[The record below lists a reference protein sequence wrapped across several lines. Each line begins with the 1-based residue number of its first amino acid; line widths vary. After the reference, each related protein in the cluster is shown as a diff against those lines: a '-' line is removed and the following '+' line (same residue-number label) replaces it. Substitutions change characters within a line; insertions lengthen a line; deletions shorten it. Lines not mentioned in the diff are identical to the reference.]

1 MTTTVAAGSSAS
13 VAMNLTTSESGSAA
27 SSSITNTF
35 IGNSSTVG
43 VVPSSS
49 STSSLAVGGSL
60 PPSASSKLVL
70 VPKDFSLQRAAAAA
84 AAAAVSSA
92 PNTSAQ
98 LVQMAN
104 TTVTSIPV
112 VTFGS
117 GSANVSN
124 GKRPLEQNGGSGGG
138 SPVKSII
145 GNGTS
150 AGSTSAAAILKTVN
164 SGSGDTTPNK
174 RNRVSGI
181 VTGVSEIILAHQAS
195 ASQQQQLQLQQQQ
208 QQQQLNNGASNP
220 QHQNQH
226 SSKFVSGG
234 FDLEEHIRALP
245 QLADTHLINALH
257 MRNAHD
263 GGVSGAGKG
272 ALATATTGLVM
283 VSQAPPTSVITTSA
297 LQQQQLKNS
306 TALHF
311 GKSGTPTTTLLHLQ
325 HTNSPSPPT
334 NALNQQQQ
342 QQHIPLHHLSVS
354 ESSQAT
360 SLPLRLV
367 TTTSTATNGGQQRTM
382 QVSPSSVLIKLA
394 PGQTIA
400 GANVVLANTGSLT
413 GAAGA
418 TVQTVDGSLLPLIIR
433 GQQPQQQQQQ
443 LNKPVDLSMAIGEQ
457 HHQLSHH
464 QLSQLTALRNGQ
476 LTTQA
481 YLSPTTLTLSG
492 AQLSAAV
499 SAAGQAGTHLT
510 IVTSSANHL
519 QPHHQNIV
527 TSLGGLQQHHQSSQS
542 PVGSVSRTQSPSSG
556 QSSSSN
562 SIFSTVISSQGSINQ
577 CDGLAALAEIA
588 LAQRNIS

>member
-1 MTTTVAAGSSAS
+1 
-13 VAMNLTTSESGSAA
+13 MNLTTSDSGSA
-27 SSSITNTF
+27 SSIITTTTF
-35 IGNSSTVG
+35 IGNSSTG
-43 VVPSSS
+43 VPSSVAGS
-49 STSSLAVGGSL
+49 SL
-60 PPSASSKLVL
+60 PPSTNSSKLVL

-84 AAAAVSSA
+84 VSSA
-92 PNTSAQ
+92 SATQ

-112 VTFGS
+112 VSFGAS
-117 GSANVSN
+117 NANGN
-124 GKRPLEQNGGSGGG
+124 NKRPLEQNGAGG
-138 SPVKSII
+138 SPLKAQ
-145 GNGTS
+145 GTS
-150 AGSTSAAAILKTVN
+150 ASTTSAAAILKTVN
-164 SGSGDTTPNK
+164 SGGDTTPNK
-174 RNRVSGI
+174 RNRVNGI

-195 ASQQQQLQLQQQQ
+195 ASQQQLQL
-208 QQQQLNNGASNP
+208 QQQQLNNGASS
-220 QHQNQH
+220 NQSQQ

-263 GGVSGAGKG
+263 GKG
-272 ALATATTGLVM
+272 NAATGTTGLVM

-297 LQQQQLKNS
+297 QQQQQLKNS
-306 TALHF
+306 NALF
-311 GKSGTPTTTLLHLQ
+311 GKSGSPTTTVLHLQ
-325 HTNSPSPPT
+325 HTNSPPPT
-334 NALNQQQQ
+334 NQ

-354 ESSQAT
+354 EASQAT

-367 TTTSTATNGGQQRTM
+367 TTTSTASNGGQQQRTM

-400 GANVVLANTGSLT
+400 GANVVLANTGSLS

-433 GQQPQQQQQQ
+433 GQQQTQ
-443 LNKPVDLSMAIGEQ
+443 LNKPVDLSMALGGEQ
-457 HHQLSHH
+457 AHQLSHH
-464 QLSQLTALRNGQ
+464 QLSQLTALRGGQ
-476 LTTQA
+476 LTTQT

-492 AQLSAAV
+492 AQLQAAV
-499 SAAGQAGTHLT
+499 SAAGQSGTHLT

-519 QPHHQNIV
+519 QPQHHQNIV
-527 TSLGGLQQHHQSSQS
+527 TSIGGLHHHQQSS
-542 PVGSVSRTQSPSSG
+542 PAVGNASRTQSPSSG
-556 QSSSSN
+556 QNSSSN